1 MKLTE
6 AIEAARQHTNTPLET
21 RLDDKHLAELHQLA
35 KMYAAGEL
43 RGVSWRILAEQMRP
57 RWRQKR
63 LQGETLKRN
72 VRRLADE
79 LEKSGGRG
87 RQANSP

>member
-6 AIEAARQHTNTPLET
+6 AIEAARQHTNTPLVT
-21 RLDDKHLAELHQLA
+21 RLDSKGIAELNDLA

-43 RGVSWRILAEQMRP
+43 RGVSWHKLAEQMRP
-57 RWRQKR
+57 RWRQNR

-79 LEKSGGRG
+79 LGKSGGRG
-87 RQANSP
+87 RQTDSP